1 MRGGGIKNSGIFYI
15 SKGSVGE
22 VRSMLYA
29 AMDLEYIDRETFNEL
44 RDKSL
49 EVARMLSG
57 LIKTL

>member
-1 MRGGGIKNSGIFYI
+1 M
-15 SKGSVGE
+15 
-22 VRSMLYA
+22 RSMLYA